1 VQSSVPDHIRWC
13 KPSQRGIVFSCVFR
27 VSTDAIVFE
36 FTAKLVRHC
45 KICPGPESV
54 RVMDKRAVAQLSSPA
69 SNRVISEK
77 LLLCTERI
85 ADPHAGAPE
94 PPRTT
99 APGTTT
105 IEVLDSL
112 NSTSAP
118 WTRRHARPSD
128 GHAAVVR
135 PETLSSG
142 DNYDSNGQN
151 TFGRYLLE
159 EIANTHSCTALSN
172 EPSTREA

>member
-1 VQSSVPDHIRWC
+1 
-13 KPSQRGIVFSCVFR
+13 
-27 VSTDAIVFE
+27 
-36 FTAKLVRHC
+36 
-45 KICPGPESV
+45 
-54 RVMDKRAVAQLSSPA
+54 MDKCAVAQLSSPA

-77 LLLCTERI
+77 LLLCTERT

-128 GHAAVVR
+128 GHAAVVP

-142 DNYDSNGQN
+142 DNHDSNGQN

-159 EIANTHSCTALSN
+159 EIANTHSRTALSN